1 MAIIP
6 FNPIVVI
13 WLFSHHLQIHENNF
27 NFVYFGCYAPPPP
40 DVALLVVRRKR
51 ACLIMYIALISK
63 FADTFT
69 INFIGEEVPNLA
81 SPEYIADNKGCFA
94 LHKVLDQMI

>member
-1 MAIIP
+1 MKIIL
-6 FNPIVVI
+6 I
-13 WLFSHHLQIHENNF
+13 LFTLD
-27 NFVYFGCYAPPPP
+27 AMRLL
-40 DVALLVVRRKR
+40 LLVLRCWSLGEN
-51 ACLIMYIALISK
+51 AMYIALISK

-81 SPEYIADNKGCFA
+81 SPEYIADNKGSFA